1 MYKLPVIYVTWTQTL
16 NQVGCIYNF
25 STTLEILLYKVC
37 CTVYHVWIIS
47 HIFVSKLL
55 TMPEDITGKHCLI
68 IIDIIIIKE
77 RKIEYNKKKTFS
89 LKHILVLMAWTKVIS
104 VSDNNKTM
112 LVSCYQS
119 SVLVSSEQWLVWQLD
134 TLTSSW
140 SQNCIHACWGQLWV
154 MF

>member
-1 MYKLPVIYVTWTQTL
+1 MYKLPVIYVTWTQTF

-25 STTLEILLYKVC
+25 SMTLEILLYKVR
-37 CTVYHVWIIS
+37 CTIYHVWIIS

-68 IIDIIIIKE
+68 IIDNIIIKE
-77 RKIEYNKKKTFS
+77 RKMEYNKKKT
-89 LKHILVLMAWTKVIS
+89 L
-104 VSDNNKTM
+104 

-119 SVLVSSEQWLVWQLD
+119 SVLVSTEQWLVWQLD

-154 MF
+154 MFWNVHIYLF